1 MFLEWFSVSF
11 IDADCGDSHAS
22 IHLNITAETRIKAF
36 ALDPHTQMCVQ
47 TFQFP
52 LTAYKHTIL
61 PTRMSQTC
69 ETSDGFLIN

>member
-36 ALDPHTQMCVQ
+36 ALDPHTQICV
-47 TFQFP
+47 
-52 LTAYKHTIL
+52 
-61 PTRMSQTC
+61 
-69 ETSDGFLIN
+69 